1 MELYELGMAPSV
13 LLIAAIMD
21 LLDVNSSHT
30 RSRACPPC
38 PAGPSAPGGSPHQ
51 GPTREVAR
59 ARSASPEPTT
69 DALAA
74 RPLDRERGAAALT
87 SVTTSCRTTTGGEQ
101 PKPTA
106 AREAHWSAQAGTAS
120 YAIGALCSTGAAIP
134 LAAIGLLAA

>member
-13 LLIAAIMD
+13 LLIAAVMD
-21 LLDVNSSHT
+21 LLDVNSSHA

-38 PAGPSAPGGSPHQ
+38 PAGPSPPGGSPHQ

-74 RPLDRERGAAALT
+74 RPWIRNGEPPCRPRWSPAAAPRPAG
-87 SVTTSCRTTTGGEQ
+87 SSKADRRPG
-101 PKPTA
+101 
-106 AREAHWSAQAGTAS
+106 AHWSAQAGPAS